1 MLGVLVNVLT
11 VLLGGSLGLL
21 LKRGIPK
28 KVSGAAM
35 SAIGLCTLLIGMD
48 GALDGGNVLVAIVSL
63 VGGVI
68 IGTLLNID
76 GGLQKLGSKLE
87 STMGKS
93 GEGSIARGFVTA
105 SLLFCVG
112 AMTIV
117 GSLESGLTGDHSLIF
132 TKSALDFVSSMMLAS
147 TLGVG
152 VLLAGGF
159 VLVVQG
165 GLVLLSGVL
174 APVLSQAMITEITCV
189 GSLMIVGLGL
199 NLLNITK
206 LKVADFLPALLLAPL
221 VSRLGVW
228 LGELLPFLG

>member
-11 VLLGGSLGLL
+11 VVIGGSIGLL
-21 LKRGIPK
+21 LRRGIPQ

-35 SAIGLCTLLIGMD
+35 CALGLCTLLIGID
-48 GALDGGNVLVAIVSL
+48 GALEGGDILVTIASL
-63 VGGVI
+63 VGGAI
-68 IGTLLNID
+68 LGTLLDID
-76 GGLQKLGSKLE
+76 GAIATLGEKLDRS
-87 STMGKS
+87 MGAKAQ
-93 GEGSIARGFVTA
+93 GTVARGFVTA

-152 VLLAGGF
+152 VVLAGGF

-165 GLVLLSGVL
+165 GLVLLAGVL
-174 APVLSQAMITEITCV
+174 APVLTDGMILQITCV

-199 NLLNITK
+199 NLMNITK
-206 LKVADFLPALLLAPL
+206 IKVADLLPGLILAPL
-221 VSRLGVW
+221 FYQLSGW
-228 LGELLPFLG
+228 ITALLA